1 MAKLV
6 PFSFHPFVVIR
17 KALKRS
23 IRVEYYCLKCVQ
35 TVHSFIASFSI
46 FFPREILNQQ
56 IKIFASAFG
65 NLDMI

>member
-6 PFSFHPFVVIR
+6 PFSFHPFVVLK
-17 KALKRS
+17 KALKCS
-23 IRVEYYCLKCVQ
+23 IRLDFCFKCVQ

-46 FFPREILNQQ
+46 FFSSGKLNQQ